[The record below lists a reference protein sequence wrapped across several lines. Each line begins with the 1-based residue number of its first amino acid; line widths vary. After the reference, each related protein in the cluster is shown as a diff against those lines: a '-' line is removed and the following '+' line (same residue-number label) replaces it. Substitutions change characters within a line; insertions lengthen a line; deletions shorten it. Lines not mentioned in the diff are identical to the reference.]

1 VHSMFIPDIL
11 ITLCISHWRK
21 LNCIGDVAA
30 VTNQPA
36 ISPQEEALFQEVT
49 LMPHSPIV
57 SEEAYDALRRLH
69 KLVHDQEES
78 AIVHL
83 LSQNPGAIAKL
94 ASVLPETCL
103 EPDPELDGIILG
115 IMEKAASYAPNK
127 VTFGDDE
134 YTIPVLIARA
144 WLGPVTTRAKCSQI
158 LGLLADDYYN
168 KIKIGELG
176 GLSAL
181 IELLSV
187 GDIDVK
193 KTVARVIA
201 NLCEA
206 QENLSRFVRE
216 GVADAAIALLR
227 NDGLEVEAQ
236 AILMQAEGF
245 ELATTQILEKLE
257 ALGSDEMCQKMS
269 HLLWCTFVINPGK
282 RRADVP
288 SVSASA
294 KASSS
299 SSNGGVEGSSDHD
312 EAKKDVK
319 TIVSWLQKRCYY
331 PWTYRYRD

>member
-1 VHSMFIPDIL
+1 M
-11 ITLCISHWRK
+11 
-21 LNCIGDVAA
+21 
-30 VTNQPA
+30 
-36 ISPQEEALFQEVT
+36 
-49 LMPHSPIV
+49 
-57 SEEAYDALRRLH
+57 
-69 KLVHDQEES
+69 
-78 AIVHL
+78 
-83 LSQNPGAIAKL
+83 
-94 ASVLPETCL
+94 
-103 EPDPELDGIILG
+103 
-115 IMEKAASYAPNK
+115 
-127 VTFGDDE
+127 
-134 YTIPVLIARA
+134 ARA
-144 WLGPVTTRAKCSQI
+144 GDHKSQVSLI
-158 LGLLADDYYN
+158 LELLADDYYN

-176 GLSAL
+176 GFSAL

-193 KTVARVIA
+193 KTVARAIA
-201 NLCEA
+201 SLCEA

-216 GVADAAIALLR
+216 GVADAAIYLLR

-269 HLLWCTFVINPGK
+269 HLLWCTFVINSGK

-299 SSNGGVEGSSDHD
+299 SNGGVEGSSDHD
-312 EAKKDVK
+312 EKVNKDVK

-331 PWTYRYRD
+331 PRTYRYRD